1 MKKILINLVRNTV
14 FLTAIPL
21 FVVGGLWA
29 LGYAS
34 AAVDA
39 GPGPMTCA
47 KLVKLEARR
56 AVLFTEANSF
66 TLSGYSAYVTS
77 AEQVVAAEAERIAK
91 EEAAKIREMNEARKR
106 KTAEFC
112 ASIRTKVSNAVLRVK
127 GIWS

>member
-39 GPGPMTCA
+39 GPGPMTCV
-47 KLVKLEARR
+47 KLAKLEARR
-56 AVLFTEANSF
+56 AVLFTDANSF

-77 AEQVVAAEAERIAK
+77 AEQIVAADAKRIAA
-91 EEAAKIREMNEARKR
+91 EEAAKIREMSEVRKR
-106 KTAEFC
+106 KTVEFC
-112 ASIRTKVSNAVLRVK
+112 ASIRAKVSNAVIRVK